1 MRTIKI
7 RDIKHI
13 KSLDFKIPSKAGV
26 YVLTGSNGSGKTT
39 LLACLLRIGRYRAF
53 QDYFKIGSGRL
64 DQFRGSITYSIEGKS
79 VSYQYTGERWP
90 PRPRKNSAILSQFGF
105 PNIRFLPATGNRL
118 FIHGDNIQP
127 SDFKPVK
134 QALKDNMEHL
144 LESSK
149 FQNLRFVQTGSIRG
163 PGSGSQRWKRAYVIK
178 NEQNQYYSEK
188 NFSLGEILILNTLLL
203 IEDVPDSSMLLIDE
217 LEMALHPRVQIKL
230 LRYLEKI
237 AKERKFIIILST
249 HSSSLIKAANNLI
262 YLENNGKGKITT
274 HYNCFPAKVLNE
286 IAIEEDIQPDYLFL
300 VEDTMAELLLKEMLN
315 YYFYTEQISWRP
327 VCKVLPIGGY
337 PQVLDFAHKT
347 HGYLF
352 NARIG
357 QHIFLDK
364 DVEDERK
371 ELKEKGNNRTKS
383 EQHKFEQFEQLETR
397 TNYLPVTPELGLWD
411 WIKTQSETI
420 QVAISD
426 HYPDC
431 TIRFADNIKI
441 AEESYPEKSANNREA
456 AKKLLKSLISQ
467 LHEVT
472 KIDEKRINDYLF
484 KLFVK
489 NYYSSQTNSN
499 KLKATFGRIFSRR
512 GNHS

>member
-1 MRTIKI
+1 M
-7 RDIKHI
+7 
-13 KSLDFKIPSKAGV
+13 GV
-26 YVLTGSNGSGKTT
+26 
-39 LLACLLRIGRYRAF
+39 
-53 QDYFKIGSGRL
+53 
-64 DQFRGSITYSIEGKS
+64 
-79 VSYQYTGERWP
+79 
-90 PRPRKNSAILSQFGF
+90 
-105 PNIRFLPATGNRL
+105 
-118 FIHGDNIQP
+118 
-127 SDFKPVK
+127 
-134 QALKDNMEHL
+134 
-144 LESSK
+144 
-149 FQNLRFVQTGSIRG
+149 
-163 PGSGSQRWKRAYVIK
+163 
-178 NEQNQYYSEK
+178 
-188 NFSLGEILILNTLLL
+188 
-203 IEDVPDSSMLLIDE
+203 
-217 LEMALHPRVQIKL
+217 
-230 LRYLEKI
+230 
-237 AKERKFIIILST
+237 
-249 HSSSLIKAANNLI
+249 
-262 YLENNGKGKITT
+262 
-274 HYNCFPAKVLNE
+274 
-286 IAIEEDIQPDYLFL
+286 
-300 VEDTMAELLLKEMLN
+300 
-315 YYFYTEQISWRP
+315 
-327 VCKVLPIGGY
+327 Y

-364 DVEDERK
+364 DVEDERR
-371 ELKEKGNNRTKS
+371 ELKEKGNNRTES
-383 EQHKFEQFEQLETR
+383 EQHKFEQFKQLETR

-499 KLKATFGRIFSRR
+499 KLKATFGRIFNRR